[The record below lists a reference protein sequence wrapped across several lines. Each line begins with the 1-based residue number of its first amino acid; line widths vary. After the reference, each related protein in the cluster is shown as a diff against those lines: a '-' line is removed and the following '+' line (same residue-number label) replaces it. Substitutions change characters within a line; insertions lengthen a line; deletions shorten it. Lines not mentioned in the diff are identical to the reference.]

1 MIEQYELISYKDRS
15 IRVVIDSVE
24 YNDGWFLC
32 AITDS
37 KTGEN
42 LSDWYSVYEQ
52 SKILD
57 AAIEQ
62 NKLVNQD

>member
-1 MIEQYELISYKDRS
+1 MLEQYELISYKDRS
-15 IRVVIDSVE
+15 IRVVIE
-24 YNDGWFLC
+24 YDDFNDGWHLLD
-32 AITDS
+32 IRDS

-42 LSDWYSVYEQ
+42 LSDWYSIYEQ

-62 NKLVNQD
+62 NKMENAL